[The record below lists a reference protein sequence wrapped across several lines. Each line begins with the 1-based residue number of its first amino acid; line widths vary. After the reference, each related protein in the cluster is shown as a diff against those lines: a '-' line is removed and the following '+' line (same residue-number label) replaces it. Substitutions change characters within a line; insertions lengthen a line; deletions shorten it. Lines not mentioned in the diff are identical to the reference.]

1 VDKWWDGGA
10 DALFDALPDY
20 AAALTE
26 AQKDILRRGELD
38 EMKQALHDEGVATG
52 EDVSANLGKNWAL
65 VRV

>member
-26 AQKDILRRGELD
+26 AQ
-38 EMKQALHDEGVATG
+38 LHDEGVATG